1 MAESKKRKYSTAF
14 DTVIVPQF
22 IEQFSTKLVPDT
34 QNIFYETDSN
44 LLYTDFVVPKKF
56 DVIKNIN
63 IDIVDKVE
71 ILFNHKKFDYF
82 PEMEILV
89 FASYM
94 SCIKFRIYF
103 DSSKLKNTFN
113 ISFDGYM
120 IDDSV
125 KDLTK
130 EYFSSG
136 LQYKRGIISSESN

>member
-82 PEMEILV
+82 PDEILV

-94 SCIKFRIYF
+94 TCIKFRIYF

-125 KDLTK
+125 KDLTR
-130 EYFSSG
+130 EYSSSG
-136 LQYKRGIISSESN
+136 LHYKRGLVSFESN

>member
-14 DTVIVPQF
+14 DTVIVPRF
-22 IEQFSTKLVPDT
+22 TEHFSAKLVPDT
-34 QNIFYETDSN
+34 LNVFYETDSN
-44 LLYTDFVVPKKF
+44 LLYTDFVVSKKF

-63 IDIVDKVE
+63 IDIADKVE

-82 PEMEILV
+82 QEEILV

-94 SCIKFRIYF
+94 TCIKFRIYF

-125 KDLTK
+125 KDLTR
-130 EYFSSG
+130 EYSSSG
-136 LQYKRGIISSESN
+136 LHYKRGLVSSSDN

>member
-14 DTVIVPQF
+14 DTAIVPRF
-22 IEQFSTKLVPDT
+22 CEQFSTKLVPNT
-34 QNIFYETDSN
+34 LNVFYDPDIN
-44 LLYTDFVVPKKF
+44 LLYTNFVVSKKF

-63 IDIVDKVE
+63 IDIADKVE
-71 ILFNHKKFDYF
+71 ILFNHKKFNYF
-82 PEMEILV
+82 QEMEILV

-94 SCIKFRIYF
+94 TCIQFRIYF

-120 IDDSV
+120 IDDSA
-125 KDLTK
+125 KDLTR
-130 EYFSSG
+130 EYSSSG

>member
-14 DTVIVPQF
+14 DTVIVPRFTEHCF
-22 IEQFSTKLVPDT
+22 IPFVPNT
-34 QNIFYETDSN
+34 QNIIYDSDKK
-44 LLYTDFVVPKKF
+44 LLYANFVVPKKF
-56 DVIKNIN
+56 DVIRNIN
-63 IDIVDKVE
+63 IDMADKVE

-136 LQYKRGIISSESN
+136 LQYKRGLVSSESN

>member
-14 DTVIVPQF
+14 DTVIVPRF
-22 IEQFSTKLVPDT
+22 TEQFSIKLVPDT
-34 QNIFYETDSN
+34 LNVFYETDSN
-44 LLYTDFVVPKKF
+44 LLYADFVVSKKF

-63 IDIVDKVE
+63 IDIANKVE

-103 DSSKLKNTFN
+103 DSSKLKNSFN
-113 ISFDGYM
+113 ISFDCYM

-125 KDLTK
+125 KDLTR
-130 EYFSSG
+130 EYSSSG
-136 LQYKRGIISSESN
+136 LHYKRGLVSSESN

>member
-14 DTVIVPQF
+14 DTAIVPRF
-22 IEQFSTKLVPDT
+22 IEHFSEALVPDT
-34 QNIFYETDSN
+34 LNVFYDPSRN
-44 LLYTDFVVPKKF
+44 LLYTNFVVSKKF
-56 DVIKNIN
+56 DVIRNIN
-63 IDIVDKVE
+63 IDIADKVE
-71 ILFNHKKFDYF
+71 ILFNQKKFNFD

-103 DSSKLKNTFN
+103 DNSKLKNTFN

-130 EYFSSG
+130 EYSSSG
-136 LQYKRGIISSESN
+136 LQYRKGIVSSFDN